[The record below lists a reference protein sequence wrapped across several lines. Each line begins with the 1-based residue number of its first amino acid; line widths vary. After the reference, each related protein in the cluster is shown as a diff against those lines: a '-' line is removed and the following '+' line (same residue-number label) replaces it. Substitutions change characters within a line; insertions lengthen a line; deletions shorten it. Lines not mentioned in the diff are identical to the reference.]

1 MHVYIRHSMIV
12 KTMSWRK
19 HWFYSNAFPFI
30 GFFFFSF
37 KHLLVYVFYLGLSS
51 LCFLQSIELW
61 RSNFYKLFQWQKKS
75 RNHVCMCI
83 LDVQW
88 WQWRHHQPKLVD
100 HPLCFHIGFVLS
112 FYFHVGSIKLYEHPY
127 INPMKAP
134 ALRKYL
140 NTSFLHYK
148 NTI

>member
-1 MHVYIRHSMIV
+1 M
-12 KTMSWRK
+12 K
-19 HWFYSNAFPFI
+19 PFI
-30 GFFFFSF
+30 SSKTHFFLLGFFFCLSTYWCMSF
-37 KHLLVYVFYLGLSS
+37 ILACLLFVFFRALSFGDQTFTS
-51 LCFLQSIELW
+51 YF
-61 RSNFYKLFQWQKKS
+61 NDKKKS
-75 RNHVCMCI
+75 RNHVCMSI